1 MFDEQNKT
9 RVELKTKIDISRS
22 ILSSL
27 HRKTTDGFIYEP
39 VAGETTAKGLPKL
52 VPVDF
57 NKLLSQMRH
66 RITEIHVKAIGH
78 GEVESK
84 PTLSLL
90 NVRFTNQRYIIL
102 EEECSFIAGNCFH
115 KSPFV
120 FVCYRRSKCV

>member
-1 MFDEQNKT
+1 VRKSKQSLFDEQNKT
-9 RVELKTKIDISRS
+9 RIELKTKIDISRA

-57 NKLLSQMRH
+57 NSLLGKLRQ

-90 NVRFTNQRYIIL
+90 NVRFPSQ
-102 EEECSFIAGNCFH
+102 
-115 KSPFV
+115 
-120 FVCYRRSKCV
+120 